1 MTKIIPLAE
10 EEKEKIL
17 ANYFKSGK
25 NGELDVFPSKEKR
38 KLIVLENIV
47 NHFNLERIYS
57 EKEVNEI
64 LKPIYTDF
72 AIIRRS
78 LIDYD
83 FMERNQDCTEY
94 WIKAKVK

>member
-1 MTKIIPLAE
+1 MTKIIPLAK

-47 NHFNLERIYS
+47 NHFNLDRIYS

>member
-47 NHFNLERIYS
+47 NHFNLDRIYS

>member
-1 MTKIIPLAE
+1 MINLKSLTE
-10 EEKEKIL
+10 EDKQKIL
-17 ANYFKSGK
+17 ANYFKDGRDGK
-25 NGELDVFPSKEKR
+25 LEVFPSKEKR

-47 NHFNLERIYS
+47 SRFEVNTVYS
-57 EKEVNEI
+57 EKEINEI

-78 LIDYD
+78 LIDYG

-94 WIKAKVK
+94 WIKGKVE

>member
-25 NGELDVFPSKEKR
+25 DGELDVFPSKEKR

>member
-1 MTKIIPLAE
+1 MTKIKPLAE

-25 NGELDVFPSKEKR
+25 DGKLDVFPSKKKR

-47 NHFNLERIYS
+47 NRFNLDRIYS

-64 LKPIYTDF
+64 LKPTYTDF

-78 LIDYD
+78 LIDYG

>member
-1 MTKIIPLAE
+1 MTKSKSAD
-10 EEKEKIL
+10 KEKIL
-17 ANYFKSGK
+17 ANYFKDGK
-25 NGELDVFPSKEKR
+25 LDVSPSKEKR

-47 NHFNLERIYS
+47 SHFDFDKTYS
-57 EKEVNEI
+57 EKEINEI

-78 LIDYD
+78 LIDYG

-94 WIKAKVK
+94 WIKAKVN

>member
-1 MTKIIPLAE
+1 ME
-10 EEKEKIL
+10 R
-17 ANYFKSGK
+17 K
-25 NGELDVFPSKEKR
+25 N
-38 KLIVLENIV
+38 
-47 NHFNLERIYS
+47 RIYS

-78 LIDYD
+78 LIDYG
-83 FMERNQDCTEY
+83 FMEHNQDCTEY

>member
-25 NGELDVFPSKEKR
+25 YGKLDVFPSKEKR

-47 NHFNLERIYS
+47 NHFNLDRIYS
-57 EKEVNEI
+57 EKEVNE
-64 LKPIYTDF
+64 Y
-72 AIIRRS
+72 
-78 LIDYD
+78 
-83 FMERNQDCTEY
+83 
-94 WIKAKVK
+94 